1 MPQENVETVRL
12 MIAAFVEDDYERLVE
27 LFDPQ
32 IEYDV
37 SRTSPDSRVAHGHEE
52 LAEVIEVVAR
62 HVGRPPVGASRA
74 DRCRR

>member
-1 MPQENVETVRL
+1 MSRENVEIVRL

-37 SRTSPDSRVAHGHEE
+37 SRTSPR
-52 LAEVIEVVAR
+52 
-62 HVGRPPVGASRA
+62 
-74 DRCRR
+74 